1 VKTHFRERGHG
12 LVGSQVE
19 ALLAELC
26 EFASDV
32 QAGDVELHV
41 VPEAA
46 EDDLLGDAGVE
57 FGT

>member
-1 VKTHFRERGHG
+1 V
-12 LVGSQVE
+12 
-19 ALLAELC
+19 
-26 EFASDV
+26 
-32 QAGDVELHV
+32 GDVELHV